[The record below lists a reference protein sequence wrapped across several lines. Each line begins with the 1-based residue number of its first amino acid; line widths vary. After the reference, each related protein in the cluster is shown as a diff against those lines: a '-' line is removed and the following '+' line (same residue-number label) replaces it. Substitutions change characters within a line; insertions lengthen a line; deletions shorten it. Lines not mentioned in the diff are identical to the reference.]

1 MSQPGSPAWKPGVL
15 LAIVVSSALA
25 VWALDPI
32 EQNLSYH
39 AFADTRTLFGIPNG
53 LDVLSNLP
61 FLIVGVLGLRACAV
75 AAPDPIRHAWMA
87 LFAGVALV
95 SLGSAYYHWSP
106 TNDSLVFDRLP
117 MSAGFMALFVAL
129 LGEAVDRRL
138 VRWGLVPALLL
149 GMASVVYWAMF
160 EDLRPYLWVQI
171 IPLLTIPVVM
181 LLYRGRLAHGWWL
194 AAALGLYLLA
204 KGAELLDAQ
213 VYALTL
219 ELFSGHTL
227 KHLLAAAGCYCLVL
241 IQRGRCRPLQPV

>member
-1 MSQPGSPAWKPGVL
+1 
-15 LAIVVSSALA
+15 
-25 VWALDPI
+25 
-32 EQNLSYH
+32 
-39 AFADTRTLFGIPNG
+39 
-53 LDVLSNLP
+53 
-61 FLIVGVLGLRACAV
+61 
-75 AAPDPIRHAWMA
+75 MA

-204 KGAELLDAQ
+204 KGAELLHAQ
-213 VYALTL
+213 VYALSL